1 MTRSRLIA
9 LLLTIGAVLAWL
21 AVKRERH
28 PDTSSVPPY
37 APYVEIGGDI
47 APSWSPDD
55 NTLVF
60 CRFSAADAQ
69 LYKVPANG
77 GTPTTFL
84 ADIPEGCLPAW
95 SPDGSHIAFT
105 SKHSGTFHLMRA
117 LGLAEPINIWT
128 AGANSD
134 SPRQLTDE
142 NAGFLD
148 PSWSPDAKQIAF
160 TALPGPRIMTVRAS
174 GGAATLVGHG
184 LSPDWSPDGKRL
196 AYVSSQSGGFEA
208 PFRIVIQSADGGR
221 LQHLD
226 SVVIESN
233 FVFRPSVDWSANGE
247 RLLAVQ
253 PETGSWQPI
262 IVNVPEDRLERV
274 VRVEGSVIS
283 PRWSHDGTRVAYA
296 VTDTGHPPS
305 IQVLTFATHQT
316 TTLTHSR
323 GYTTAQLVR
332 LTSSGNREIPSWL
345 YLPPNA
351 VLGKHPALVW
361 LHGGLP
367 GTGSAANEFDASI
380 QYFVDQGFVVLAPN
394 YRGSAGF
401 GDELA
406 RFGEGDDI
414 VPDVRAAADYL
425 KGLKAVDPT
434 RIGAIGFSFGGYLV
448 LRSII
453 QSPELF
459 AAAVDF
465 FGAAD
470 VLAHYQDH
478 PAMRDR
484 LHQLLGDTL
493 EQNRPAYVAAS
504 PINFVE
510 RIKTPLLILHGSR
523 DVVVSYSQSVQLSN
537 ALRRARKQHEFI
549 AYRFAGHGFSGQ
561 DDVDAKQQ
569 AMRFFLTHLKW
580 SPTK

>member
-184 LSPDWSPDGKRL
+184 LSPDWSPD
-196 AYVSSQSGGFEA
+196 
-208 PFRIVIQSADGGR
+208 
-221 LQHLD
+221 
-226 SVVIESN
+226 
-233 FVFRPSVDWSANGE
+233 
-247 RLLAVQ
+247 
-253 PETGSWQPI
+253 
-262 IVNVPEDRLERV
+262 
-274 VRVEGSVIS
+274 
-283 PRWSHDGTRVAYA
+283 
-296 VTDTGHPPS
+296 
-305 IQVLTFATHQT
+305 
-316 TTLTHSR
+316 
-323 GYTTAQLVR
+323 
-332 LTSSGNREIPSWL
+332 
-345 YLPPNA
+345 
-351 VLGKHPALVW
+351 
-361 LHGGLP
+361 
-367 GTGSAANEFDASI
+367 
-380 QYFVDQGFVVLAPN
+380 
-394 YRGSAGF
+394 
-401 GDELA
+401 
-406 RFGEGDDI
+406 
-414 VPDVRAAADYL
+414 
-425 KGLKAVDPT
+425 
-434 RIGAIGFSFGGYLV
+434 
-448 LRSII
+448 
-453 QSPELF
+453 
-459 AAAVDF
+459 
-465 FGAAD
+465 
-470 VLAHYQDH
+470 
-478 PAMRDR
+478 
-484 LHQLLGDTL
+484 
-493 EQNRPAYVAAS
+493 
-504 PINFVE
+504 
-510 RIKTPLLILHGSR
+510 
-523 DVVVSYSQSVQLSN
+523 
-537 ALRRARKQHEFI
+537 
-549 AYRFAGHGFSGQ
+549 
-561 DDVDAKQQ
+561 
-569 AMRFFLTHLKW
+569 
-580 SPTK
+580 